1 MLCGFPVPLH
11 LVADVS
17 QGAEGACFSS
27 TCTKTGLVKDRY
39 TIAVGIIIAP
49 VARMRCKFTSNS
61 TFSVSLS
68 SPTITNKQKKKKKK
82 QEVQLFFVWR
92 ELNCSSVP

>member
-11 LVADVS
+11 YLVADFS
-17 QGAEGACFSS
+17 QGDEGACFGS
-27 TCTKTGLVKDRY
+27 TCTKIGLVKDRY

-49 VARMRCKFTSNS
+49 VARMRCKFMSNS

-68 SPTITNKQKKKKKK
+68 
-82 QEVQLFFVWR
+82 
-92 ELNCSSVP
+92 